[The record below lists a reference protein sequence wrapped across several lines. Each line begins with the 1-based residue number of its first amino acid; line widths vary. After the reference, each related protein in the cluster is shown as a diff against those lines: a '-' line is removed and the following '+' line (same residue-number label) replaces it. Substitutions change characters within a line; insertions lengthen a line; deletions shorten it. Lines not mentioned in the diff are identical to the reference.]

1 MLVQILSNFSEDEL
15 FSFLPRSTID
25 FAISTLQSTDDFESL
40 SKNQLASI
48 IANTKQV
55 EFVFNEGLRNLLID
69 RLTPELFVLLF
80 PEFQLTAELIKP
92 KHYEAAAQWACVNL
106 HSFSKKI
113 GLEEI
118 YHNEVDSSNLFESIS
133 RIEPLYALYPY
144 QQQISKDVFN
154 SFTKGQTRV
163 LIHLPTGAGKTRTAM
178 NIASEHLRQSS
189 SNVVLWLADR
199 EELCQQAFQEFE
211 KSWKALGNQPTTL
224 YGFYSDSDESL
235 SGIDSGFVIGG
246 LHKFL
251 HLRKTDTRKLE
262 LLYKELRKSV
272 TLVIFDEAH
281 KSVAPQFRKV
291 IEDFISDDDFNAD
304 LIGLTA
310 TPGRS
315 YSADG
320 LSDEDKLLAQF
331 YHNNKIS
338 MKIQGYISP
347 IDYLVENGYLAK
359 ANFKSLSYDHSGI
372 AAYELNDAGGQET
385 MKALS
390 NNIDRNMI
398 LINTIV
404 KECERGSQII
414 VFACTVEHGINL
426 AVTLACLGIKA
437 ASIDSKN
444 DTSES
449 RRVKIK
455 QYKQN
460 KLQVLVNFNVLT
472 AGFDAPQT
480 NVSVIAKPMNSLVQ
494 YLQMA
499 GRAMRGYKSGGNK
512 ECRIYTVMD
521 HIPEFKSVNI
531 AFEYWNEMW
540 SEKEED
546 NNE

>member
-1 MLVQILSNFSEDEL
+1 MLQKILSNFSEDEL
-15 FSFLPRSTID
+15 FSFFNPASID
-25 FAISTLQSTDDFESL
+25 FAIKTTQQKEALN
-40 SKNQLASI
+40 KNQLSAI

-55 EFVFNEGLRNLLID
+55 EFVFNQKLRNLLID
-69 RLTPELFVLLF
+69 RLTPDLFVSLF
-80 PEFQLTAELIKP
+80 PEFQLLSKDIRP
-92 KHYEAAAQWACVNL
+92 KHYDAASDWASANL
-106 HSFSKKI
+106 ECFSKKI

-118 YHNEVDSSNLFESIS
+118 YQSETNSNNSFESIS
-133 RIEPLYALYPY
+133 RIEPDYSLYPY

-154 SFTKGQTRV
+154 SFQQGKKRV
-163 LIHLPTGAGKTRTAM
+163 LVHLPTGAGKTRTAM
-178 NIASEHLRQSS
+178 NIAAEHLRKSS

-199 EELCQQAFQEFE
+199 EELCQQAFQEF
-211 KSWKALGNQPTTL
+211 KQSWKSLGNQPTTL
-224 YGFYSDSDESL
+224 YGFYSESDESL
-235 SGIDSGFVIGG
+235 SGIDSGFVVGG

-251 HLRKTDTRKLE
+251 SLRKNDSRKLE
-262 LLYKELRKSV
+262 LLYNELRKSV
-272 TLVIFDEAH
+272 TLIIFDEAH
-281 KSVAPQFRKV
+281 KSVAPQFSQV
-291 IEDFISDDDFNAD
+291 VEDFILGDDFNAN

-320 LSDEDKLLAQF
+320 LSEEDKLLADF

-338 MKIQGYISP
+338 MQIQGYISP

-372 AAYELNDAGGQET
+372 TAYELSDAGGRET

-390 NNIDRNMI
+390 NNVERNKQI
-398 LINTIV
+398 INTIV
-404 KECERGSQII
+404 NECELGSQII

-426 AVTLACLGIKA
+426 AVALACLGIKS

-444 DTSES
+444 DSSES
-449 RRVKIK
+449 RRAKIK
-455 QYKQN
+455 QYKDN
-460 KLQVLVNFNVLT
+460 KLQVLVNFNVLS
-472 AGFDAPQT
+472 AGFDAPKT

-521 HIPEFKSVNI
+521 DIPEFKSINI
-531 AFEYWNEMW
+531 AFEYWNDMW
-540 SEKEED
+540 LEEG
-546 NNE
+546 E

>member
-1 MLVQILSNFSEDEL
+1 MLEKILLNFSEDEL
-15 FSFLPRSTID
+15 YSFLNRTSID
-25 FAISTLQSTDDFESL
+25 FAMKVTQQKGEIEGLT
-40 SKNQLASI
+40 KNQLATI
-48 IANTKQV
+48 IANSKQV
-55 EFVFNEGLRNLLID
+55 EFVFNEKLRNLLID
-69 RLTPELFVLLF
+69 RLTPDTFVLLF
-80 PEFQLTAELIKP
+80 PEFELLSKEINP
-92 KHYEAAAQWACVNL
+92 KHYEAAIEWASGSL
-106 HSFSKKI
+106 QEFAIKI
-113 GLEEI
+113 GLEES
-118 YHNEVDSSNLFESIS
+118 YQNELDNSNSIESIS
-133 RIEPLYALYPY
+133 RIEPIYSLYPY
-144 QQQISKDVFN
+144 QQQISKDVF
-154 SFTKGQTRV
+154 SSLQQGKKRV

-189 SNVVLWLADR
+189 TNVVLWLADR

-211 KSWKALGNQPTTL
+211 KAWRALGNQPTTL

-251 HLRKTDTRKLE
+251 HLRKSDSRKLE

-281 KSVAPQFRKV
+281 KSVAPQFSQV
-291 IEDFISDDDFNAD
+291 IDDFISGDDFNAD

-320 LSDEDKLLAQF
+320 LSQEDKLLANF

-347 IDYLVENGYLAK
+347 IDYLVDNGYLAK
-359 ANFKSLSYDHSGI
+359 ANFKPLSYDHSGI
-372 AAYELNDAGGQET
+372 AAYELSDAGGQET

-390 NNIDRNMI
+390 NNVERNKKI
-398 LINTIV
+398 INTIV
-404 KECERGSQII
+404 SECELGSQII

-449 RRVKIK
+449 RRVKIQ
-455 QYKQN
+455 QYKQK

-472 AGFDAPQT
+472 AGFDAPKT

-512 ECRIYTVMD
+512 ECRVYTVMD
-521 HIPEFKSVNI
+521 DIPEFQSVNI
-531 AFEYWNEMW
+531 AFEYWNDMW
-540 SEKEED
+540 LEEGK
-546 NNE
+546 

>member
-1 MLVQILSNFSEDEL
+1 MLQLILSNFSEDEL
-15 FSFLPRSTID
+15 FSFLNRDSID
-25 FAISTLQSTDDFESL
+25 FAMKTIRQPGDLEGLT
-40 SKNQLASI
+40 KNQLSTI
-48 IANTKQV
+48 IATSKQV
-55 EFVFNEGLRNLLID
+55 EFVFNEKLRNLLID
-69 RLTPELFVLLF
+69 RLTPELFVSIF
-80 PEFQLTAELIKP
+80 PEFELSEKLIKP
-92 KHYEAAAQWACVNL
+92 KHYEAAIQWACSNL
-106 HSFSKKI
+106 HAFSKKI

-118 YHNEVDSSNLFESIS
+118 YHNEVDSSNSFESIS
-133 RIEPLYALYPY
+133 RIEPLYSLYPY
-144 QQQISKDVFN
+144 QQQISKDVFS
-154 SFTKGQTRV
+154 SFSQGQTRV

-211 KSWKALGNQPTTL
+211 KSWQALGNQPTTL

-251 HLRKTDTRKLE
+251 HLRKSDSPKLE

-281 KSVAPQFRKV
+281 KSVAPQFSKV
-291 IEDFISDDDFNAD
+291 IEDFISGDDFDAD

-315 YSADG
+315 YSTDG
-320 LSDEDKLLAQF
+320 LSEEDKSLANF

-338 MKIQGYISP
+338 MKIKGYISP

-359 ANFKSLSYDHSGI
+359 ANFKPLNYDHSGI

-390 NNIDRNMI
+390 NNIDRNKTI
-398 LINTIV
+398 INTIM
-404 KECERGSQII
+404 KECELGSQII

-449 RRVKIK
+449 RRVKIQ

-472 AGFDAPQT
+472 AGFDAPKT

-521 HIPEFKSVNI
+521 DIPEFKSVNI

-540 SEKEED
+540 SEEEN

>member
-1 MLVQILSNFSEDEL
+1 MLQHILSNFSEDEL
-15 FSFLPRSTID
+15 FSFLDRASID
-25 FAISTLQSTDDFESL
+25 FAMKTTRLTDEVEGL
-40 SKNQLASI
+40 NQNQLSTI

-55 EFVFNEGLRNLLID
+55 EFVFNEKLRSLLID
-69 RLTPELFVLLF
+69 RITPETFVTLF
-80 PEFQLTAELIKP
+80 PEFQLFPETVRP
-92 KHYEAAAQWACVNL
+92 KHYEAAAEWASVNL
-106 HSFSKKI
+106 KEFAAKI
-113 GLEEI
+113 GLEELYQSEI
-118 YHNEVDSSNLFESIS
+118 NSNVSFESIS
-133 RIEPLYALYPY
+133 RIEPIYSLYPY
-144 QQQISKDVFN
+144 QQQISKDVFS
-154 SFTKGQTRV
+154 SFQRGEKRV
-163 LIHLPTGAGKTRTAM
+163 LVHLPTGAGKTRTAM

-199 EELCQQAFQEFE
+199 EELCQQAFQEFQ

-251 HLRKTDTRKLE
+251 HLRKSDTRKLD

-281 KSVAPQFRKV
+281 KSVAPQFSQV
-291 IEDFISDDDFNAD
+291 VEDFILGDGFNAD
-304 LIGLTA
+304 LLGLTA

-320 LSDEDKLLAQF
+320 LSEEDKLLADF
-331 YHNNKIS
+331 YHSNKIS
-338 MKIQGYISP
+338 MEIKGYISP

-359 ANFKSLSYDHSGI
+359 ANFRSLSYDHSGI
-372 AAYELNDAGGQET
+372 AAYELSDAGGRET
-385 MKALS
+385 MKALA
-390 NNIDRNMI
+390 NNVERNKQI
-398 LINTIV
+398 LNTIV
-404 KECERGSQII
+404 SECERGSQII

-426 AVTLACLGIKA
+426 AVTLACLGVKA

-444 DTSES
+444 DSSES
-449 RRVKIK
+449 RRAKIH
-455 QYKQN
+455 QYKQG

-472 AGFDAPQT
+472 AGFDAPKT

-499 GRAMRGYKSGGNK
+499 GRAMRGSKSGGNR

-521 HIPEFKSVNI
+521 DIPEFQSINI

-540 SEKEED
+540 LTK
-546 NNE
+546 

>member
-1 MLVQILSNFSEDEL
+1 MLQQILSNFSEDEL
-15 FSFLPRSTID
+15 YSFLNRTSIN
-25 FAISTLQSTDDFESL
+25 FAMKTTRQSDDIEGL
-40 SKNQLASI
+40 TKNQLSTI
-48 IANTKQV
+48 IANSKQV
-55 EFVFNEGLRNLLID
+55 EFVFNEKLRNLLID
-69 RLTPELFVLLF
+69 RLTPDMFVLLF
-80 PEFQLTAELIKP
+80 PEFKLPPKEVKP
-92 KHYEAAAQWACVNL
+92 EHYEAAIQWASASL
-106 HSFSKKI
+106 QEFAKKI

-118 YHNEVDSSNLFESIS
+118 YQNEIDNSNSFESIS
-133 RIEPLYALYPY
+133 RIEPNYSLYPY
-144 QQQISKDVFN
+144 QQQISKDVFS
-154 SFTKGQTRV
+154 SFQQGEKRV

-189 SNVVLWLADR
+189 TNVVLWLADR

-211 KSWKALGNQPTTL
+211 KAWKALGNQPTTL

-251 HLRKTDTRKLE
+251 HLRKSDSRKLD

-281 KSVAPQFRKV
+281 KSVAPQFSQV
-291 IEDFISDDDFNAD
+291 IEDFISGDDFNAD

-320 LSDEDKLLAQF
+320 LSQEDKLLANF

-347 IDYLVENGYLAK
+347 IDYLVENEYLAK
-359 ANFKSLSYDHSGI
+359 ANFKPLSYDHSGI
-372 AAYELNDAGGQET
+372 AAYELSDAGGKET

-390 NNIDRNMI
+390 NNVERNKKI
-398 LINTIV
+398 INTIV
-404 KECERGSQII
+404 NECELGSQII

-426 AVTLACLGIKA
+426 AVALACLGIKA

-444 DTSES
+444 DTTES
-449 RRVKIK
+449 RRVKIQ

-472 AGFDAPQT
+472 AGFDAPKT

-521 HIPEFKSVNI
+521 DIPEFQSVNI
-531 AFEYWNEMW
+531 AFEYWNDMW
-540 SEKEED
+540 LEE
-546 NNE
+546 EGE